1 MLIDTDDNLKTK
13 IREHT
18 RVLLTTYE
26 RMPYTTFLYWLNK
39 RIGVPE
45 EKQALIGIPSNVWN
59 PKYIHCDRHAN
70 CIQLMRPLRK
80 HARFVST
87 KLSLAD
93 YASIT
98 NSMFE
103 GMTKREK
110 LVHILL
116 YAGVLTTA
124 NYRPAEALQ
133 ALKRPDI
140 PALTYLNFK
149 ALKTVARYH
158 PARNSMPFYAPRL
171 LKDLLW
177 HDFPYNPYWR
187 KKNPEAAHK
196 QFPVTTEAD

>member
-1 MLIDTDDNLKTK
+1 MLIETDDKLKLK
-13 IREHT
+13 IREQT

-26 RMPYTTFLYWLNK
+26 SMPYTSFLYLLNQ
-39 RIGVPE
+39 RLGLPE
-45 EKQALIGIPSNVWN
+45 DKWALIGIPAWVWS
-59 PKYIHCDRHAN
+59 PQYIYCDPHAN
-70 CIQLMRPLRK
+70 NIQLVKPLRK

-87 KLSLAD
+87 KLTLAD
-93 YASIT
+93 YKTSV
-98 NSMFE
+98 NPRYPE
-103 GMTKREK
+103 MTTRQW
-110 LVHILL
+110 LVHLLL

-149 ALKTVARYH
+149 ALKTLAKYH